1 MGDTM
6 IIETETNLIV
16 PPGETIKEQMEIK
29 NISLKALANAIR
41 EDEKRT
47 QELLE
52 GTIKMQR
59 KHMEGLEQIL
69 GIPFKFWRRL
79 ENNYRNELEQW
90 KDEVWS

>member
-1 MGDTM
+1 M

-29 NISLKALANAIR
+29 NISLQDLANVID
-41 EDEKRT
+41 EDEERT

-52 GTIKMQR
+52 GNIRMQR

-69 GIPFKFWRRL
+69 GIPFRFWRRL
-79 ENNYRNELEQW
+79 EDNYRNELNEW
-90 KDEVWS
+90 ENEVWS